1 MLNEARDPVTQ
12 RKAQSDQYYSLLFFF
27 SFFLFYLFFTFHFFL
42 CQGYSSNK
50 LPNCIQDIDNRHN

>member
-12 RKAQSDQYYSLLFFF
+12 RKAQSDQYYSLSFSF
-27 SFFLFYLFFTFHFFL
+27 SFFLFSFLFFSFLL

-50 LPNCIQDIDNRHN
+50 LPSCIQDIDNRHN